1 MAADCSFF
9 RSSTGFTVCSPF
21 CTENGSGLLIL
32 PLVNGFPDG
41 LRTDFLNGWQCI
53 ARSSACQQLSR
64 FTRHIAQR
72 MVADCSYL
80 RSSTAFTV
88 CVPFC
93 LVNDNILLVLPLVN
107 GFHGLRALLFNGWQ
121 RIARSSACQRLPRFA
136 RRFAPRMTAH
146 CLYFHS
152 SKAFTTVCAPYCS
165 ADVSGLLI
173 HPLVKGFHGLRTVLH
188 SKWQRIACSSAR
200 QRLSPLFARRIAQRM
215 SADCSYF
222 RWSKSFTVCTPDCS
236 TDISGLLIR
245 PLFNGFPDASRSV
258 LLCGWYWIACTS
270 ARQRLSRRFTGRFAQ
285 QMAAPCSLFHSSK
298 AFTVCTPDCSTDV
311 SGLHIPP
318 LFNGIPDGSHPVLLC
333 GWHWIARTSARPS
346 GKK

>member
-9 RSSTGFTVCSPF
+9 RSSTGFTVCLPF

-41 LRTDFLNGWQCI
+41 LRADFLSGWQCI
-53 ARSSACQQLSR
+53 ARSSAHQRLSR
-64 FTRHIAQR
+64 FARLIAQR

-80 RSSTAFTV
+80 HSSTAFTV
-88 CVPFC
+88 CTPFC
-93 LVNDNILLVLPLVN
+93 LANDNILLILPLVN

-121 RIARSSACQRLPRFA
+121 RIARSSARQRLSRFA
-136 RRFAPRMTAH
+136 RRFAQRMTAH
-146 CLYFHS
+146 CSYFHS

-173 HPLVKGFHGLRTVLH
+173 LPLVKGFHGLRTVLH
-188 SKWQRIACSSAR
+188 SEWQRIACSSAR
-200 QRLSPLFARRIAQRM
+200 QRLSLLFARRIAQRM

-236 TDISGLLIR
+236 TDVSGLLIH
-245 PLFNGFPDASRSV
+245 PLFNGFPDGSRSV
-258 LLCGWYWIACTS
+258 LLCGWYWIARTS

-285 QMAAPCSLFHSSK
+285 QMAAPCSFFHSSK
-298 AFTVCTPDCSTDV
+298 AFTVCAPDCSTDV
-311 SGLHIPP
+311 SGLLIPP
-318 LFNGIPDGSHPVLLC
+318 LFNGFPDGSRPVLLC
-333 GWHWIARTSARPS
+333 GWHWIARTSARQRLS
-346 GKK
+346 